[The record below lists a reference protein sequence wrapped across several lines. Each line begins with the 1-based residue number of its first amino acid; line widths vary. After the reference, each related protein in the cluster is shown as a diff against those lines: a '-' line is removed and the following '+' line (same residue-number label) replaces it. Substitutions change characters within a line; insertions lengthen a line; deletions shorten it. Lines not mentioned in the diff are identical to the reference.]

1 MEKKCAKRHVAVI
14 ESCVMSE
21 MGLSHLFS
29 ASAFSAYKLHF
40 FKDYPAFEA
49 AAPGMPFFSVIF
61 SLSGLRAQRIECLKS
76 LLKLANAYPSAQRIV
91 LAQDDTEVRLM
102 SLLSPSSLHGII
114 SKTLA
119 IGPLQEQL
127 TILLHNTH
135 RLNENVI
142 NDWYISKNNGLSPTE
157 RAILHYMTYGY
168 SMPEIANCLSRNIK
182 TVRAHK
188 FNAMTKLGVH
198 SDAGLLDAADI
209 LMHISVD
216 RKPPAVHMFA

>member
-1 MEKKCAKRHVAVI
+1 
-14 ESCVMSE
+14 MSE
-21 MGLSHLFS
+21 IGLSHLFS
-29 ASAFSAYKLHF
+29 TSALSMYKLHF
-40 FKDYPAFEA
+40 FKDYPSFEA
-49 AAPGMPFFSVIF
+49 AALKMPFFSVIF
-61 SLSGLRAQRIECLKS
+61 SLSGLRAERIDCLKS
-76 LLKLANAYPSAQRIV
+76 LLKLAKGYPSAQRIV

-119 IGPLQEQL
+119 IGLLQEQL
-127 TILLHNTH
+127 SILLNNTH
-135 RLNENVI
+135 RLNQNVI
-142 NDWYISKNNGLSPTE
+142 NDWYVSKNNGLSPTE

-168 SMPEIANCLSRNIK
+168 SMPEIAHYLSRNIK

-216 RKPPAVHMFA
+216 RKPPAVHMVA

>member
-1 MEKKCAKRHVAVI
+1 M
-14 ESCVMSE
+14 
-21 MGLSHLFS
+21 
-29 ASAFSAYKLHF
+29 
-40 FKDYPAFEA
+40 
-49 AAPGMPFFSVIF
+49 
-61 SLSGLRAQRIECLKS
+61 
-76 LLKLANAYPSAQRIV
+76 

-119 IGPLQEQL
+119 IGLLQEQL
-127 TILLHNTH
+127 SILLNNTH
-135 RLNENVI
+135 RLNQNVI
-142 NDWYISKNNGLSPTE
+142 NDWYVSKNNGLSPTE

-168 SMPEIANCLSRNIK
+168 SMPEIAHYLSRNIK

-216 RKPPAVHMFA
+216 RKPPAVHMVA

>member
-1 MEKKCAKRHVAVI
+1 MEKKCAKRYVAVI

-29 ASAFSAYKLHF
+29 ASAFSTYEFHF
-40 FKDYPAFEA
+40 FKNYPAFEA
-49 AAPGMPFFSVIF
+49 AALKIPFFSVIF
-61 SLSGLRAQRIECLKS
+61 SLSGLRAERINCLKS
-76 LLKLANAYPSAQRIV
+76 LLKLANTYPSAQRIV
-91 LAQDDTEVRLM
+91 LAQDGTEIRLM
-102 SLLSPSSLHGII
+102 SLLSPASLHGII

-119 IGPLQEQL
+119 IEPLQEQL
-127 TILLHNTH
+127 SILLHNTH
-135 RLNENVI
+135 RLNENII
-142 NDWYISKNNGLSPTE
+142 NDWYASKNNGLSPTE

-168 SMPEIANCLSRNIK
+168 SMPEIAHYMSRNIK

-216 RKPPAVHMFA
+216 RKPPAVHMCA